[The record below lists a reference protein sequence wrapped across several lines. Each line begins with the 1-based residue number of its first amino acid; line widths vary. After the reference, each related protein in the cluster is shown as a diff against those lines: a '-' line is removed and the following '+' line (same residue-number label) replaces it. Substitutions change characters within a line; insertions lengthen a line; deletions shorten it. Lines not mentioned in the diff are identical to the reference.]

1 MRIRSPR
8 RRLRPPGDDPP
19 SPTLLLFAFG
29 GLMACLAAGYGVLFT
44 IVDDYRDEYGI
55 SETAI
60 GVVIGIG
67 FVAGF
72 LSQLLVAPYADRGHA
87 RKVVVFGV
95 AVNVAGLLLMALGTT
110 LTPILIGRFVSGIG
124 IGAAGP
130 AIRRIVILSDPDH
143 LGQNLGR
150 LLAADVFGFAM
161 GPAVSAVLVGPF
173 GIPAPFIAVAL
184 GTAVLLPFVAR
195 VRVAESA
202 VPPKRRLA
210 LDLLRIR
217 PFAGAVVL
225 GAAVFVMIGAFDA
238 LWALVHEDLGT
249 NETVANLGITLF
261 ALPLVLL
268 GPFGGR
274 LSQTFGPFRLAAL
287 GLSAGAVFMSLY
299 GVLPTGGLIFA
310 VAMVHA
316 VSDGLTISS
325 TGVAVGMT
333 VPADRQA
340 GAQGVLGAAQAISAG
355 MMAVLTASLYDE
367 FGRTVAYLV
376 CGGVMLT
383 LVGSGVWLARSAWS
397 TRRPLHSSTTEPGW
411 APAGDGDAPEPAV
424 V

>member
-1 MRIRSPR
+1 M
-8 RRLRPPGDDPP
+8 
-19 SPTLLLFAFG
+19 
-29 GLMACLAAGYGVLFT
+29 
-44 IVDDYRDEYGI
+44 
-55 SETAI
+55 
-60 GVVIGIG
+60 
-67 FVAGF
+67 
-72 LSQLLVAPYADRGHA
+72 
-87 RKVVVFGV
+87 
-95 AVNVAGLLLMALGTT
+95 
-110 LTPILIGRFVSGIG
+110 
-124 IGAAGP
+124 
-130 AIRRIVILSDPDH
+130 ILSDPDH

-173 GIPAPFIAVAL
+173 GIPAPFIAVAV

-202 VPPKRRLA
+202 APPKRRLA

-217 PFAGAVVL
+217 PFAGAVIL

-299 GVLPTGGLIFA
+299 GILPTGGLIFA

-325 TGVAVGMT
+325 TGVAVGMV
-333 VPADRQA
+333 VPSDRQA

-355 MMAVLTASLYDE
+355 VMAVLTASLYDE
-367 FGRTVAYLV
+367 FGRTTAYLF
-376 CGGVMLT
+376 CGAVMLT
-383 LVGSGVWLARSAWS
+383 LVGTGVWLARPAWS
-397 TRRPLHSSTTEPGW
+397 TRRPLHV
-411 APAGDGDAPEPAV
+411 APADPSPTPTGDGEAPEPAV